1 MKKLAFWAHTH
12 KNPAR
17 LIIILSYGVLNLLA
31 LFLGDIFHSLNI
43 EFTPT
48 LYLFAFVL
56 TLTGW
61 MLYPSKSRKKEY
73 RNFFLRQKFT
83 DFILISATFLFTVYF
98 GNTLNKPGNSFLNP
112 VQAISII
119 YPSNHS
125 NISISSTAK
134 KSVSKK
140 SLRQKIRAEIKSI
153 RKTYKDSSKSQ
164 KTGYIILSVFVALL
178 LLYGLAGLTCSI
190 ACSGS
195 EALAYVVFFLGL
207 GGIIFGLVKVI
218 QRITR
223 GKPKV

>member
-98 GNTLNKPGNSFLNP
+98 GNAMNKPGFSIFNP

-119 YPSNHS
+119 HPSSSS
-125 NISISSTAK
+125 NVSKSPTAK
-134 KSVSKK
+134 TSVSKK
-140 SLRQKIRAEIKSI
+140 SFRQKIRAEIKSI
-153 RKTYKDSSKSQ
+153 RKAYKDSSKSQ
-164 KTGYIILSVFVALL
+164 KTGYIIVAVFVALV
-178 LLYGLAGLTCSI
+178 LLYGVAILACNLG
-190 ACSGS
+190 CSGY
-195 EALAYVVFFLGL
+195 EALAYVAFFLGL
-207 GGIIFGLVKVI
+207 GGIIFGLVKII

-223 GKPKV
+223 GKSKV